1 MGHLTFFAES
11 FTESNAETEV
21 QSVTKDQPKGEVICC
36 LDSAISSD
44 EFTTMA
50 PNKSIYSIYCSVKTL
65 AITETK
71 YNLKSVTDFTYKTTV
86 NEMIKN

>member
-44 EFTTMA
+44 MLTTMA
-50 PNKSIYSIYCSVKTL
+50 LHKSIYSISIYCSTKTL
-65 AITETK
+65 DIAETK
-71 YNLKSVTDFTYKTTV
+71 YNLKSVKDFTYKTSV
-86 NEMIKN
+86 NEI